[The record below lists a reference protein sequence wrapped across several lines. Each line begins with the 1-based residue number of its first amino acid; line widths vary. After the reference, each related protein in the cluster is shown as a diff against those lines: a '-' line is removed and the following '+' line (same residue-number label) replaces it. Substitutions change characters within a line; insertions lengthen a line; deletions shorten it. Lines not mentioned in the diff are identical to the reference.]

1 MNSATVFLYIL
12 HAIPGVVGMIVAY
25 LILKYLNRKPL
36 GMQTT
41 FDQMIKDLI
50 YLSMLQWTVY
60 TLILTSIEGVT
71 HMNDNI
77 ALTLTFFHIMLKLAR
92 IWQFSMILMIRFF
105 SVFYQNIMNSVDEC
119 FVRRLTR
126 SFVGII
132 SIISALFINLEY
144 MVVYQEMTKESMSRH
159 GPPMMLLIS
168 AIVCVIVLIVT
179 QYKIEMFKKSVDVRA
194 KFDQLEENESNQESK
209 RTNMSTNDT
218 NAISIWGFMDEDENN
233 QESNRTNYN
242 KNTVRI
248 LLSISSVTLLFI
260 ILILGA
266 LSRPEY
272 IHLLIASS
280 ILNFINNVIIP
291 VIYIVRNENLYH
303 FCQCQI
309 KKIFKCC

>member
-71 HMNDNI
+71 HINDNI
-77 ALTLTFFHIMLKLAR
+77 ALTLTFFHIMLTLAR

-105 SVFYQNIMNSVDEC
+105 SVFYQNIMNSVDER
-119 FVRRLTR
+119 FVRKLTR

-132 SIISALFINLEY
+132 SIISALISNLEY
-144 MVVYQEMTKESMSRH
+144 MVVYQEMIKESHDVLLSP
-159 GPPMMLLIS
+159 GPLPGLLLGPLLGPLLIS
-168 AIVCVIVLIVT
+168 AIVCVIILIVT

-194 KFDQLEENESNQESK
+194 KFDQLEENESNQESD
-209 RTNMSTNDT
+209 RTNTSNNT
-218 NAISIWGFMDEDENN
+218 NAPLTIWGFMEG
-233 QESNRTNYN
+233 QYT
-242 KNTVRI
+242 
-248 LLSISSVTLLFI
+248 LSS
-260 ILILGA
+260 
-266 LSRPEY
+266 
-272 IHLLIASS
+272 
-280 ILNFINNVIIP
+280 
-291 VIYIVRNENLYH
+291 
-303 FCQCQI
+303 
-309 KKIFKCC
+309 